1 MCLPPWLGKTFR
13 FTVFRLLENAFVKL
27 PPPLPRPPLP
37 PPLHDLIISP
47 CVKQPHHH
55 KFAQKSLFPYAKL
68 FKEISPLILLR
79 GRIYYALCSYLFP
92 FLNVSS
98 LSFAV
103 QTMAFQAKLYTHCVL
118 PKSYSVVMKFPK
130 LF

>member
-1 MCLPPWLGKTFR
+1 MAGKNFQIYSVQIIGKCICET
-13 FTVFRLLENAFVKL
+13 
-27 PPPLPRPPLP
+27 PPPLPRPPPLP

-98 LSFAV
+98 LSFVV